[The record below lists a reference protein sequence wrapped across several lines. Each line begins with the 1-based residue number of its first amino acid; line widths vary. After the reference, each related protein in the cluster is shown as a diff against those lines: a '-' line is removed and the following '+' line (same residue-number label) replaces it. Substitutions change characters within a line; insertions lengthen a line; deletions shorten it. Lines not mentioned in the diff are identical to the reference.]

1 MWTWGTGEHCSGAHA
16 REGDFAR
23 SAAEAERE
31 AFDATGA
38 TLIGGPMACV
48 VEEEMELETE
58 EYADVA
64 ASFTTSQVEVDK
76 QTMDADSPLLDEKDA
91 VDLEL
96 SLPTDKGGATV
107 LNDDRSPFERRGL

>member
-38 TLIGGPMACV
+38 ALIDEPQAFRL
-48 VEEEMELETE
+48 EEEIE

-64 ASFTTSQVEVDK
+64 ASFARSQIEVDK
-76 QTMDADSPLLDEKDA
+76 QTLDAERPLFDEKDA
-91 VDLEL
+91 VYLEL
-96 SLPTDKGGATV
+96 SLPHDNRAGSAA
-107 LNDDRSPFERRGL
+107 LDDERAPFERGGL